1 MGYGVS
7 TVFQLYRSGQF
18 NWWRKPEYLE
28 TTIDQLDVT
37 DKLYHIML
45 CQAQCGIYESALSD
59 HIWLHFDQS
68 GELLGVS
75 LVTEPAE
82 CKSIMVDS
90 SDLMHWNTTVDIT
103 QTVQGPQ

>member
-1 MGYGVS
+1 
-7 TVFQLYRSGQF
+7 
-18 NWWRKPEYLE
+18 
-28 TTIDQLDVT
+28 
-37 DKLYHIML
+37 ML
-45 CQAQCGIYESALSD
+45 LTNVYIFLIFQCGIYESALSD